1 MHCPKLTITV
11 IQSKL
16 RIVNSEGRMDCVLS
30 VLGLFGQR
38 VIGQRDYWMMKL
50 ALFFNGCLRNNRRPS
65 LSLTLFICEK
75 ESFSNIFKA
84 RCQSALMGQDWNPT
98 CSEKI
103 ATIN

>member
-1 MHCPKLTITV
+1 
-11 IQSKL
+11 
-16 RIVNSEGRMDCVLS
+16 MDCVLS